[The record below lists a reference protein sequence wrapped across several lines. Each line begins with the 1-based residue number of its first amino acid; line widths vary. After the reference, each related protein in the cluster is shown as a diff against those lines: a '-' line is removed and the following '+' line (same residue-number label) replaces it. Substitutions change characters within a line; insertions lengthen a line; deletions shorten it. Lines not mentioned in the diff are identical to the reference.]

1 MDTRLHH
8 LSLSPAQTRSM
19 PVRLQEYALLSI
31 NTTAFGW
38 PGEKLLGGAGGARAL
53 AQKVETRALRYGNL
67 GRTSSSFWRQTRNR
81 KM

>member
-8 LSLSPAQTRSM
+8 LSLSPAQTQSM

-31 NTTAFGW
+31 NTAAFGW
-38 PGEKLLGGAGGARAL
+38 PGEKLLGAGAL

-67 GRTSSSFWRQTRNR
+67 GRTSSSFWRQRRNR